1 MLPPVV
7 RRRDT
12 IIGLS
17 ALWVSGCASQAKN
30 EKDEFAGLG
39 RVGGS
44 SEPPPGVYMPIADGD
59 VAAVQDRGVMLF
71 NLQRAIHLGYEFG
84 ARSVGT
90 AEDDIILPL
99 ADVDPGGR
107 SAQVMF
113 VRWSRDRVGVDGSL
127 HPKYALR
134 WLLVSLMLEPE
145 RVLDRELLAGDVGE
159 DTVEFHRVAAMLAAA
174 KALQADAP
182 GVAFNLFTVP
192 ELRQTDSRR
201 VPTIIATRVYAMGTP
216 EGGPDYEVL
225 VDAAKKSQIPGVLAM
240 TKIHDGGAVTPEAIN
255 VAGAQP
261 APASVVRA
269 MSRGGGAGPVEVQS
283 SSGTWLID
291 ARTGRV
297 SRP

>member
-1 MLPPVV
+1 MLRPVHLH
-7 RRRDT
+7 RRDT
-12 IIGLS
+12 IVGLG
-17 ALWVSGCASQAKN
+17 ALLVAGCANKSN
-30 EKDEFAGLG
+30 SEKDEFAGLG

-44 SEPPPGVYMPIADGD
+44 SEPPPGVYMPIGDGD
-59 VAAVQDRGVMLF
+59 VGAVQERGAMLF
-71 NLQRAIHLGYEFG
+71 DLQRATRLGFEHG
-84 ARSVGT
+84 AQAVGT
-90 AEDDIILPL
+90 AEGDIILPL

-113 VRWSRDRVGVDGSL
+113 VRWSRDRVGADGNL
-127 HPKYALR
+127 HPKYAQR

-159 DTVEFHRVAAMLAAA
+159 DTVEFHRTAALLSAA
-174 KALQADAP
+174 KALQSAAP

-225 VDAAKKSQIPGVLAM
+225 VDAAKKSQIPEVLEV
-240 TKIHDGGAVTPEAIN
+240 TKIHDAGAVTPETIT
-255 VAGAQP
+255 VAAAQP
-261 APASVVRA
+261 AAASVVRA
-269 MSRGGGAGPVEVQS
+269 MTLGASGPVEVQS
-283 SSGTWLID
+283 SSGAWLID
-291 ARTGRV
+291 PRTGRV

>member
-1 MLPPVV
+1 MLPLV

-12 IIGLS
+12 IVGLG
-17 ALWVSGCASQAKN
+17 ALWASGCASNKSN
-30 EKDEFAGLG
+30 DKDEFAGLG

-44 SEPPPGVYMPIADGD
+44 SEPPPGVSLPIAEGD
-59 VAAVQDRGVMLF
+59 LAAVQERGVLLY
-71 NLQRAIHLGYEFG
+71 NLQRATRLGFEYG
-84 ARSVGT
+84 AQSVGT
-90 AEDDIILPL
+90 KEGDIILPL

-113 VRWSRDRVGVDGSL
+113 VRWSQDRVGVDGNL
-127 HPKYALR
+127 HPKYARR

-174 KALQADAP
+174 KALQAEAA
-182 GVAFNLFTVP
+182 GVAFNLFTVL
-192 ELRQTDSRR
+192 ELRETESRR
-201 VPTIIATRVYAMGTP
+201 VPTTIATRVYAIGTP
-216 EGGPDYEVL
+216 EDGPDYEIL
-225 VDAAKKSQIPGVLAM
+225 VDAAKKSQIPDVLSV
-240 TKIHDGGAVTPEAIN
+240 TKLHEAGAVTPELIT
-255 VAGAQP
+255 VSGAQP

-269 MSRGGGAGPVEVQS
+269 MSRDASGPVEVQS

-291 ARTGRV
+291 PRTGRV